1 MKCLNLAIL
10 VQMMSKDAEHIF
22 PAYEAQLSDRAEY
35 LRFNLKE
42 FMTLKDFIINLTH
55 YVSYNVLN
63 DFAYSYC
70 IPQISKEFD
79 LLKITDKSVLNI
91 ELKSERTDKLVR
103 QLERNHYYLK
113 SLAKEK
119 IFVFCYIANTKEF
132 LKFDGVNVD
141 VSSLDEVATIIKLLS
156 TERAITGSY
165 DNLFAPK
172 KYLISP
178 FNTPDRFLSGEYFLT
193 DQQEEIKY
201 KIIDSINKKCSN
213 EFQFYRILGESGT
226 GKTLLLYDIAKEL
239 AKNYKVCVIHCGLPN
254 EGFEYLID
262 KLDNL
267 VLLTIKA
274 SMLYIANNPV
284 DILIFDESHR
294 IYVPQL
300 NYVNKLA
307 EERNWGVIY
316 GMDPEQTLSRNEEQ
330 ARIYDRIDELPLKG
344 KYVLSKK
351 IRTNKEIAEF
361 IRILGNL
368 NWQRTVRA
376 FSNIIVMP
384 AYSYDQAKKILS
396 YFIDSGYTYI
406 SFTMSKYYYD
416 PLDKLAF
423 NKNTHEVIGQEFD
436 KVVMVLDK
444 KFFYG
449 NDGHLH
455 NSAHPNPNYLFGK
468 LLFQGLTR
476 TREKLALIVID
487 NFELFGKIINAIKP
501 YGD

>member
-1 MKCLNLAIL
+1 MKCLNLAVL
-10 VQMMSKDAEHIF
+10 VQMAEKDAEDIF
-22 PAYEAQLSDRAEY
+22 PIYEAQLSGRTEY
-35 LRFNLKE
+35 IKFNAKE
-42 FMTLKDFIINLTH
+42 FVTLKDFVVSLTH
-55 YVSYNVLN
+55 YVSYSDLN
-63 DFAYSYC
+63 DFAYSYY

-91 ELKSERTDKLVR
+91 ELKSERTDKFIR
-103 QLERNHYYLK
+103 QLKRNHYYLK
-113 SLAKEK
+113 GLAKEK
-119 IFVFCYIANTKEF
+119 IFVFSYIANTKEF
-132 LKFDGVNVD
+132 FSFDGVNIN
-141 VSSLDEVATIIKLLS
+141 VSSLKEVTAVIKLLS
-156 TERAITGSY
+156 LENAVTGSY
-165 DNLFAPK
+165 DSLFTPK

-193 DQQEEIKY
+193 DQQEEIKH
-201 KIIDSINKKCSN
+201 KIVDFIDEKCSN
-213 EFQFYRILGESGT
+213 ECRFYRILGEAGT

-239 AKNYKVCVIHCGLPN
+239 TKNYKVCVIHCGLSN
-254 EGFEYLID
+254 EGFEYLVN
-262 KLDNL
+262 KLHNP

-274 SMLYIANNPV
+274 SMLYITRNPV

-294 IYVPQL
+294 IYVSQL
-300 NYVNKLA
+300 DYINKLA
-307 EERNWGVIY
+307 DEYNWNVIY
-316 GMDPEQTLSRNEEQ
+316 GIDPEQTLSRNEEQ

-368 NWQRTVRA
+368 NWQRTVRV
-376 FSNIIVMP
+376 FSNVIVMP
-384 AYSYDQAKKILS
+384 AYSYDQAKKILD
-396 YFIDSGYTYI
+396 YFIDGGYTYI
-406 SFTMSKYYYD
+406 SFTMSKYYCD

-436 KVVMVLDK
+436 KVVMVIDK

-449 NDGHLH
+449 DNGRLY
-455 NSAHPNPNYLFGK
+455 NSIHPNPDYLFGK

-476 TREKLALIVID
+476 TREKVALIVIE
-487 NFELFGKIINAIKP
+487 NFELFSKLINAIKP

>member
-1 MKCLNLAIL
+1 MKCLNLAVL
-10 VQMMSKDAEHIF
+10 VQMAERDAENLF
-22 PAYEAQLSDRAEY
+22 PIYEAQLSSRTEY
-35 LRFNLKE
+35 IRFNAKE
-42 FMTLKDFIINLTH
+42 SATLKDFVASLSH
-55 YVSYNVLN
+55 YVNYRELD

-91 ELKSERTDKLVR
+91 ELKSERTDKFKI
-103 QLERNHYYLK
+103 QLQRNHYYLNA
-113 SLAKEK
+113 LGKEK
-119 IFVFCYIANTKEF
+119 IYIFCYIANTRELF
-132 LKFDGVNVD
+132 RFDGVNIN
-141 VSSLDEVATIIKLLS
+141 VSSLEEVIVVIKLLNS
-156 TERAITGSY
+156 ENVVTGAY
-165 DNLFAPK
+165 DGLFTPK

-178 FNTPDRFLSGEYFLT
+178 FNTPERFLSGEYFLT
-193 DQQEEIKY
+193 DQQEEIKH
-201 KIIDSINKKCSN
+201 KIIDAIDKNRSN
-213 EFQFYRILGESGT
+213 ECQFFRVLGEAGT

-254 EGFEYLID
+254 EGFVYLADTLQNPI
-262 KLDNL
+262 
-267 VLLTIKA
+267 LLTIKA
-274 SMLYIANNPV
+274 AMSYITCNSV
-284 DILIFDESHR
+284 DILILDEAHR

-300 NYVNKLA
+300 DYVNKLA
-307 EERNWGVIY
+307 NEHNWSIVY

-330 ARIYDRIDELPLKG
+330 ARIYDRVDELSLKG

-351 IRTNKEIAEF
+351 IRTNREIAEF

-376 FSNIIVMP
+376 FSNVIVMP
-384 AYSYDQAKKILS
+384 AYSYEQAKKFLS
-396 YFIDSGYTYI
+396 YFIDGGYTYI
-406 SFTMSKYYYD
+406 SFTMSKYYCD

-449 NDGHLH
+449 DNGHLY

-476 TREKLALIVID
+476 TREKLALVVID
-487 NFELFGKIINAIKP
+487 NFELFSKIINAIKP